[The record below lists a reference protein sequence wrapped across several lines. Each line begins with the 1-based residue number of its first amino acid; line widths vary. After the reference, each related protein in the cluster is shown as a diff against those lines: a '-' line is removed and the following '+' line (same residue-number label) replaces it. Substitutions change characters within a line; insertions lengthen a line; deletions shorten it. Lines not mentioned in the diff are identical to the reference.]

1 MTVEP
6 RSDTRRVS
14 RAGYGLSA
22 AGAAATLLFFAPSSD
37 AIQFV
42 KVSLPVVA
50 VLLFLALV
58 GLLGAR
64 LGRSVLFLLAGG
76 IGLIASIL
84 QLVQF
89 GGSTNW
95 LGGNGSS
102 AAFLAG
108 LGIGFCALWYAALDS
123 HVPRAA
129 PSSERA

>member
-22 AGAAATLLFFAPSSD
+22 AGAAATLLYFAPSSD
-37 AIQFV
+37 AVRFV
-42 KVSLPVVA
+42 EVSLPVVA
-50 VLLFLALV
+50 VLLVLALV

-64 LGRSVLFLLAGG
+64 TGRSVLFLLAGG

-95 LGGNGSS
+95 LGGNGST

-108 LGIGFCALWYAALDS
+108 LGIGFCALWYADRRSDLPAPAEGTD
-123 HVPRAA
+123 RA
-129 PSSERA
+129 

>member
-22 AGAAATLLFFAPSSD
+22 AAAAATLLFFAPSND
-37 AIQFV
+37 AVRFV

-50 VLLFLALV
+50 VLLVVALV

-64 LGRSVLFLLAGG
+64 TGRSVLFLLAGG

-84 QLVQF
+84 QLVQS
-89 GGSTNW
+89 GGSTNCP
-95 LGGNGSS
+95 GGNGST

-108 LGIGFCALWYAALDS
+108 LGIGFCALWYAARES
-123 HVPRAA
+123 RVPA
-129 PSSERA
+129 PAVSADPA